1 MKPFRLHTVLR
12 YRRTQENW
20 AQERLI
26 RSREEEERLS
36 RELDREQGCLRELC
50 TEFEDRKRQGMNV
63 GEILVYQNHLRRVR
77 NMIAQRE
84 SELQSARDDVARKK
98 QELSQRSRERKL
110 MEKLKEKQDSRY
122 EQYLEDKEKQELD
135 EFAVLFHERGG
146 I

>member
-12 YRRTQENW
+12 YRRTLENR

-36 RELDREQGCLRELC
+36 RELAREQECLRELC
-50 TEFEDRKRQGMNV
+50 TELEDKKRQGMNV
-63 GEILVYQNHLRRVR
+63 GEILVYQNHLRRLR
-77 NMIAQRE
+77 NLIAQRE

-98 QELSQRSRERKL
+98 QELSRRSRERKL

-135 EFAVLFHERGG
+135 EIAVLFHERGG

>member
-12 YRRTQENW
+12 YRRTLENW

-36 RELDREQGCLRELC
+36 NELDREQGCLRELC

-84 SELQSARDDVARKK
+84 SELQSAREDVARKK